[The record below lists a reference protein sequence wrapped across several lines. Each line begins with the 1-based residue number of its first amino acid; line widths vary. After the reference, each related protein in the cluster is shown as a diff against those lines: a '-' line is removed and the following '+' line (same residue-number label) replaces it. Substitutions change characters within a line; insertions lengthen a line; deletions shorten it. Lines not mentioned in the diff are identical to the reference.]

1 MELLEHYYNQH
12 IEIEHFHP
20 RKCHLPSANKIN
32 LFGVRGGGKTT
43 LVVDY
48 LSQIASDKE
57 SIPQHLYIDLD
68 DPKLF
73 FQPLKRELL
82 QRYIEQKNITLLILD
97 HFQEGMLCD
106 FPKVQS
112 IIVVSRI
119 PISNEAFEPVAL
131 STLDY
136 EEFLAFEQTS
146 KHNGLNH
153 FLRLGTLPQL
163 AHSPKSHIQTMKH
176 FFTNAFTP
184 SEQKLMLL
192 LAQHHTQHLTTH
204 QIYHFAKEKFKISK
218 DWLYKSIK
226 RFKEEKVLF
235 FINERYQTTGKK
247 MVLFDFSLAK
257 YLTLS
262 QPFITQFDAM
272 VALTLLKHP
281 FETQTLG
288 NYGYITKENHL
299 FISAPFESEERMWV
313 KSQKRFSLYKQHGVT
328 RVTLVTVANHYDFT
342 IEKLSFEALP
352 FDEWSITLLE
362 LS

>member
-1 MELLEHYYNQH
+1 MELLEHYHNQH

-48 LSQIASDKE
+48 LSQIASTKA
-57 SIPQHLYIDLD
+57 SIQQNLYIDLD
-68 DPKLF
+68 DPKRC
-73 FQPLKRELL
+73 FQDFTTQKL
-82 QRYIEQKNITLLILD
+82 QHYIERNNITLLVLD
-97 HFQEGMLCD
+97 HFHEGVLST
-106 FPKVQS
+106 FPKVEQ

-119 PISNEAFEPVAL
+119 PIPNETFESVAL

-153 FLRLGTLPQL
+153 FLRSGTLPQL
-163 AHSPKSHIQTMKH
+163 AHSPKSHTQTMKH
-176 FFTNAFTP
+176 FFQHTFTP
-184 SEQKLMLL
+184 PEQKLMLL

-204 QIYHFAKEKFKISK
+204 QIYHFAKEKFKVSK

-226 RFKEEKVLF
+226 LFEKEKILF
-235 FINERYQTTGKK
+235 FMKERYQTTGKK
-247 MVLFDFSLAK
+247 MILFDFSLAK

-262 QPFITQFDAM
+262 QPFIVQFDAM
-272 VALTLLKHP
+272 VALTLLRHP
-281 FETQTLG
+281 IEVQTLG

-299 FISAPFESEERMWV
+299 FICAPFESEESIWV
-313 KSQKRFSLYKQHGVT
+313 KSQKRFALYKQYGVKN
-328 RVTLVTVANHYDFT
+328 VTLVTVANHYHFT